1 MRCNLMIEHLKTSID
16 KHKYAFR
23 PNKRKSALP
32 KRNSIDGDYL
42 LSSEFLI
49 FVLCVMQVMHRLTQI
64 HKFCNPHLEDS
75 VHHIPG

>member
-42 LSSEFLI
+42 LSSEFLM
-49 FVLCVMQVMHRLTQI
+49 FCTLRNASVDTNSQI
-64 HKFCNPHLEDS
+64 LQSSP
-75 VHHIPG
+75 